1 MDIAQ
6 TLRSYDGRR
15 VAPFREVADAVRDAP
30 GEAMPQLLDLAGS
43 EEPALQVGATWVIK
57 HLAERGSPPGGRVV
71 ERVVDL
77 LGRVR
82 APDAI
87 LHLLQTLPH
96 MEIPAGREDELRRTL
111 ECLTGSGHA
120 FVRAWAYN
128 GLGLLAA
135 GNPELRGVVEALFD
149 EAAERETAAVRAR
162 IRHARA
168 ALGSGRIRTYLL
180 PTLTALAAACG
191 GRDANLRAT
200 VEVDTVGGVAIV
212 RNESSMRWTAR

>member
-15 VAPFREVADAVRDAP
+15 VAPFRAVAAAVRDKP
-30 GEAMPQLLDLAGS
+30 GEAIPQLLDLAGS
-43 EEPALQVGATWVIK
+43 GEPALQVGATWVIK
-57 HLAERGSPPGGRVV
+57 DLAEHGGAPGGRQAG
-71 ERVVDL
+71 RLVDL
-77 LGRVR
+77 LGQLRES
-82 APDAI
+82 DAI

-96 MEIPAGREDELRRTL
+96 MEIPAGREEELRRTL
-111 ECLTGSGHA
+111 ECLTGSAHA

-135 GNPELRGVVEALFD
+135 GNPELRGEVEALFD
-149 EAAERETAAVRAR
+149 EAAEGETAAVRAR

-180 PTLTALAAACG
+180 TTLTALAAACG
-191 GRDANLRAT
+191 GKDA
-200 VEVDTVGGVAIV
+200 
-212 RNESSMRWTAR
+212 MMQ